1 MCVSTAVE
9 TSHERMGPAAPTH
22 ALPRRAGL
30 RVGVPPPP
38 SPSVLIGHASSHPRT
53 NRTRL
58 SEANRRWRAGERV
71 RNLQEGCLLQQD
83 TRRSGPRRV
92 QRDETCPISTE
103 GGTRRVHFVREGGG
117 SGPRPASCWAAWRRA
132 WGWQAGGCERRP
144 SPPSASPPARGAC
157 WVMHAAPPRLHLL
170 HPPRSVD
177 FLRDLLGHVLSDLLA
192 ECCADDARCL
202 SVRECGPG
210 VHRVGQEVVQ
220 KRAVRAEDLVQVLRR
235 APRVSAPR
243 RAERRSS
250 RGGRACKAT
259 PLGA

>member
-117 SGPRPASCWAAWRRA
+117 GVGRDQRLVGRRGGELGVGRREAANEDHLLPQRRHLQGGPAGSCTP
-132 WGWQAGGCERRP
+132 RRP
-144 SPPSASPPARGAC
+144 GFTCSIP
-157 WVMHAAPPRLHLL
+157 H
-170 HPPRSVD
+170 
-177 FLRDLLGHVLSDLLA
+177 
-192 ECCADDARCL
+192 
-202 SVRECGPG
+202 G
-210 VHRVGQEVVQ
+210 V
-220 KRAVRAEDLVQVLRR
+220 
-235 APRVSAPR
+235 SI
-243 RAERRSS
+243 S
-250 RGGRACKAT
+250 
-259 PLGA
+259 

>member
-117 SGPRPASCWAAWRRA
+117 EWAATSVLLGGVA
-132 WGWQAGGCERRP
+132 ASLGLAGG
-144 SPPSASPPARGAC
+144 
-157 WVMHAAPPRLHLL
+157 RLRTKTISSL
-170 HPPRSVD
+170 SVATCKGG
-177 FLRDLLGHVLSDLLA
+177 LLGHARRAAPASLAPSPTECRFLERSLRTCPKRSLS
-192 ECCADDARCL
+192 R
-202 SVRECGPG
+202 
-210 VHRVGQEVVQ
+210 
-220 KRAVRAEDLVQVLRR
+220 VLR
-235 APRVSAPR
+235 
-243 RAERRSS
+243 
-250 RGGRACKAT
+250 G
-259 PLGA
+259 